1 MNKRLFVGNLP
12 YRIEETELEDL
23 FSQAGQVESV
33 SVMRDSETGKG
44 RGFAFVEMASEQDA
58 GRAANQFHQHSLE
71 GRSIT
76 VNEARPMPARRTGP
90 VSQRR
95 QESRW

>member
-12 YRIEETELEDL
+12 YRIEETELEEL

-58 GRAANQFHQHSLE
+58 GRAASRLHQHSVE
-71 GRSIT
+71 GPQHHG
-76 VNEARPMPARRTGP
+76 E
-90 VSQRR
+90 
-95 QESRW
+95 